1 MVLSVGALA
10 ADPVPVT
17 VQRLGDLLIDS
28 ELRAPA
34 TVISANRALVTS
46 EVSALIQDVPVDVGD
61 TIRKGEVLVVLD
73 DDNNRLMLTQA
84 KARLAA
90 LKAQI
95 AQARHRLDKAEELLE
110 KNFVSDD
117 ELLARQTDL
126 AVLEANVQEQ
136 DVFIRI
142 QELALSRT
150 TIKAPFDAA
159 IVERQAQVGSY
170 AMPGTVLMT
179 IVQTDGRE
187 IDAEIDPRYAVAL
200 PAVSDIRFVS
210 QGREWRVELARLSSV
225 IDTDTR
231 ILRARLKFP
240 GDPAPIGLTGELV
253 WSEATGL
260 LPVAQ
265 IVQRGSTLGVFIANS
280 DSARFVPIPGAQE
293 GRPATVDL
301 PPDTLIVVRG
311 QARLQDGDT
320 LSISRE

>member
-61 TIRKGEVLVVLD
+61 AIRKGEVLVVLD